1 MGAAGWLD
9 RTSEE
14 PPPGSPF
21 YGHAMAFTRTAVVL
35 GGSVAGLITARVLS
49 DVYDTVTVIDRDT
62 PPDAA
67 LPRRGVPQ
75 SRQLHVLLARGRRAL
90 DELFTG
96 FSGDL
101 TRAGAPLVDLND
113 EVHWFNDGY
122 RMRRAPS
129 DLVGVGAS
137 RPLIEHAL
145 RARVRRLPNVRLC
158 PGTVASGLLTADD
171 GSRVRGVR
179 VTPYG
184 SDTPATVPA
193 DLVVDAC
200 GRASRTPAWL
210 AELGYPVAREERVP
224 VDVTYASRLYE
235 RDAGHLGGLSGLL
248 INAVPGRPRTGI
260 VAVQENGR
268 FAVALSGVLGEQPP
282 GDDEGFA
289 RFAESLGVPELTEM
303 IREAVPVSE
312 PVRMRYPESVRRRY
326 ETLGRFP
333 RGLLVTGDALCS
345 FNPVYGQGI
354 TVAALQGLLLR
365 DLLVPGADPPWRR
378 FFRAAAGVIDG
389 PWSISA
395 GTDLRFTGVPGRRTA
410 KVRLVNAYVPRLH
423 AAARTDPALGNAFL
437 RVLNLVDQPSRLL
450 RPAVVT
456 AVLRGSG
463 RSARVPLPGD
473 AGVYTGGR

>member
-1 MGAAGWLD
+1 MA
-9 RTSEE
+9 
-14 PPPGSPF
+14 
-21 YGHAMAFTRTAVVL
+21 HARTAVVL
-35 GGSVAGLITARVLS
+35 GGSVAGLITAQVLS
-49 DVYDTVTVIDRDT
+49 DRYDTVTVIDRDT

-75 SRQLHVLLARGRRAL
+75 SRQLHVLLARGRLAL
-90 DELFTG
+90 DEIFAG

-101 TRAGAPLVDLND
+101 TGAGAPLVDLNE

-137 RPLIEHAL
+137 RPLIEHAM
-145 RARVRRLPNVRLC
+145 RARVRQLPNVELC
-158 PGTVASGLLTADD
+158 PGIVATGLLTEAD
-171 GSRVRGVR
+171 GNRVRGVT

-184 SDTPATVPA
+184 SETVSDLPA

-200 GRASRTPAWL
+200 GRATRTPVWL
-210 AELGYPVAREERVP
+210 AGLGCPIAREERVP
-224 VDVTYASRLYE
+224 VDVTYVSRFYE
-235 RDAGHLGGLSGLL
+235 RNSGHLGGLSGLL

-282 GDDEGFA
+282 GDDEGYA

-303 IREAVPVSE
+303 IRAAVPVTE

-326 ETLGRFP
+326 ERLGRFP
-333 RGLLVTGDALCS
+333 RGFLVTGDALCS

-354 TVAALQGLLLR
+354 TVAVLQGLMLR
-365 DLLVPGADPPWRR
+365 DLFRSGGDPDWRR
-378 FFRAAAGVIDG
+378 FFRKAARIIDG

-395 GTDLRFTGVPGRRTA
+395 GTDLRFSGV
-410 KVRLVNAYVPRLH
+410 
-423 AAARTDPALGNAFL
+423 LG
-437 RVLNLVDQPSRLL
+437 
-450 RPAVVT
+450 
-456 AVLRGSG
+456 
-463 RSARVPLPGD
+463 
-473 AGVYTGGR
+473 GGRPRCGL